1 MASKSLNVEAMLRAA
16 FLKSEMSF
24 LKEQPAF
31 LDALSKV
38 ETADDFEALCKLAE
52 ELLGVHGRAIPAAQQ
67 LRGNS
72 TRPPKVPHSESH

>member
-24 LKEQPAF
+24 LKEQPSF
-31 LDALSKV
+31 QDALSRV

-67 LRGNS
+67 LRGSS
-72 TRPPKVPHSESH
+72 TRPSKVPHSD